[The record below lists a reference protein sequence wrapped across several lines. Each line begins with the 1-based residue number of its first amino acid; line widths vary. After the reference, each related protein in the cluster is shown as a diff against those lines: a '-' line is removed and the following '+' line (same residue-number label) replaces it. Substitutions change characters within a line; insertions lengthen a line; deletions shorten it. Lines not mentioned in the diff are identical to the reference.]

1 MCGILGQF
9 NFNQIIDVHRFKQ
22 MRDTMPY
29 RGPDSVGLWFDEE
42 EKIGLAH
49 LRLSI
54 LDPTPAGHQPREEAA
69 HNCVISYNGEVY
81 NYLEIRAVLETKG
94 YTFETGSDTE
104 VVLKAYIEYGH
115 DCLKHFNGMFAIA
128 IWDGNKKELFLARDR
143 LGIKPLYYL
152 HNDDEFMFASETKA
166 ILKGL
171 DKKPALNVQLIDSY
185 MSFGYIPG
193 ENTLHQGI
201 KRLMPGH
208 YAVLKSGEINGEE
221 PNKQKLTITQ
231 YWDLKFNN
239 NNSQDK
245 GFDYYVDG
253 SIKLLESAIDLRLR
267 SDVPLGI
274 FLSGGI
280 DSSAVVGLLAD
291 KVKEPLKTFSI
302 GYDFG
307 KGFDETPYAQ
317 IIADK
322 FKTDHHEIK
331 ITPAQFKE
339 FIPEYISLMDE
350 PVTEAAAISLFF
362 VAKLAKEKV
371 TVALSGEGSDEI
383 FGGYDLYQYMN
394 VLDKYRAVVGQTGS
408 DFFAGIANKVFGKS
422 HKVSKYLTMA
432 TLPIEKR
439 YKGMSTYPDHEKE
452 ALYKPEFKAE
462 IETEN
467 QVSSRNYTKSL
478 FDKVKGEDTLSKMLY
493 FDTKTWLVDDLLI
506 KADRM
511 SMAASLELRV
521 PFLDY
526 RLVEF
531 AATIPSK
538 HKIKKGEGKY
548 PLKKMMEGILP
559 NDIIYRKK
567 MGFPTPLKLMFQNE
581 LRSYAEDL
589 LLSTDTKL
597 LQFFN
602 KSRIEQLIEEHNND
616 KFDHHKTLWQ
626 LVVLEEWLR
635 KNTD

>member
-1 MCGILGQF
+1 MCGILGIASTVSTVDEIRLRAMQG
-9 NFNQIIDVHRFKQ
+9 
-22 MRDTMPY
+22 TMSY
-29 RGPDSVGLWFDEE
+29 RGPDSNGVWFDDEVN
-42 EKIGLAH
+42 IGLAH

-54 LDPTPAGHQPREEAA
+54 LDPTPAGHQPREEAT

-81 NYLEIRAVLETKG
+81 NYLEIRAELETKG

-104 VVLKAYIEYGH
+104 VVLKAYIEYGV
-115 DCLKHFNGMFAIA
+115 DCLHHFNGMFAIA

-152 HNDDEFMFASETKA
+152 QNDDEFIFASETKA

-171 DKKPALNVQLIDSY
+171 DKKPELNIQLIDSY
-185 MSFGYIPG
+185 MSFGYVPG

-208 YAVLKSGEINGEE
+208 YAVLKCDD
-221 PNKQKLTITQ
+221 KTKHTLTITQ

-239 NNSQDK
+239 SNSQDK

-253 SIKLLESAIDLRLR
+253 SKKLLESAIDLRLR

-291 KVKEPLKTFSI
+291 RVKEPLKTFSI

-307 KGFDETPYAQ
+307 KGFDETPYAK

-339 FIPEYISLMDE
+339 FIPEYIALMDE

-383 FGGYDLYQYMN
+383 FAGYDLYQYMN

-408 DFFAGIANKVFGKS
+408 NFFAGIANKMFGKS

-439 YKGMSTYPDHEKE
+439 YKGMSTYPEHEKE
-452 ALYKPEFKAE
+452 ALYKPEFKTE
-462 IETEN
+462 IEKEN
-467 QVSSRNYTKSL
+467 QVSSRKYTEGL
-478 FDKVKGEDTLSKMLY
+478 FVKTKNEDALSKMLY

-581 LRSYAEDL
+581 LRAYAENL
-589 LLSTDTKL
+589 LLSDETKL
-597 LQFFN
+597 LQFF
-602 KSRIEQLIEEHNND
+602 KKARVEQLIEEHND
-616 KFDHHKTLWQ
+616 EKFDHHKTLWQ

>member
-1 MCGILGQF
+1 
-9 NFNQIIDVHRFKQ
+9 
-22 MRDTMPY
+22 
-29 RGPDSVGLWFDEE
+29 
-42 EKIGLAH
+42 
-49 LRLSI
+49 
-54 LDPTPAGHQPREEAA
+54 
-69 HNCVISYNGEVY
+69 
-81 NYLEIRAVLETKG
+81 
-94 YTFETGSDTE
+94 
-104 VVLKAYIEYGH
+104 
-115 DCLKHFNGMFAIA
+115 
-128 IWDGNKKELFLARDR
+128 
-143 LGIKPLYYL
+143 
-152 HNDDEFMFASETKA
+152 
-166 ILKGL
+166 
-171 DKKPALNVQLIDSY
+171 
-185 MSFGYIPG
+185 
-193 ENTLHQGI
+193 
-201 KRLMPGH
+201 MPGH
-208 YAVLKSGEINGEE
+208 YALLKSDERS
-221 PNKQKLTITQ
+221 KQILTITQ
-231 YWDLKFNN
+231 YWDLKFTNN
-239 NNSQDK
+239 KHNFQDK
-245 GFDYYVDG
+245 GLDYYVDE
-253 SIKLLESAIDLRLR
+253 SKKLLNNAIDLRLR

-291 KVKEPLKTFSI
+291 RVEKPLKTFSI

-307 KGFDETPYAQ
+307 AGFDETPYAQ

-339 FIPEYISLMDE
+339 FIPEYIALMDE

-383 FGGYDLYQYMN
+383 FAGYDLYQYMN

-408 DFFAGIANKVFGKS
+408 NFFAGIANKVFGKS

-432 TLPIEKR
+432 TLPIEQR

-462 IETEN
+462 IEIEN
-467 QVSSRNYTKSL
+467 QVTSRDYTKSL
-478 FDKVKGEDTLSKMLY
+478 FDKTKNEDALSKMLY

-559 NDIIYRKK
+559 NNIIYRKK

-581 LRSYAEDL
+581 LRAYAENL
-589 LLSTDTKL
+589 LLSNETKL
-597 LQFFN
+597 HQFF
-602 KSRIEQLIEEHNND
+602 KKTRIRQLIREHNND
-616 KFDHHKTLWQ
+616 KYDHHKTLWQ

>member
-1 MCGILGQF
+1 MEKFSVCGILGQVHF
-9 NFNQIIDVHRFKQ
+9 HKKIDRRRLKAILA
-22 MRDTMPY
+22 TMPY
-29 RGPDSVGLWFDEE
+29 RGPDSNGLWFDDE

-81 NYLEIRAVLETKG
+81 NYLEIRSELESKG

-104 VVLKAYIEYGH
+104 VVLKAYIEYGV
-115 DCLKHFNGMFAIA
+115 DCLKHFNGMFALA
-128 IWDGNKKELFLARDR
+128 IWDGNKRELFLARDR

-152 HNDDEFMFASETKA
+152 QNDDEFIFASETKA

-208 YAVLKSGEINGEE
+208 YAVLKGNQLSIN
-221 PNKQKLTITQ
+221 Q
-231 YWDLKFNN
+231 YWDLKFDNQ
-239 NNSQDK
+239 QDK

-253 SIKLLESAIDLRLR
+253 SKKLLDSAIDLRLR

-291 KVKEPLKTFSI
+291 RVDEPLKTFSI

-339 FIPEYISLMDE
+339 FIPEYIALMDE

-383 FGGYDLYQYMN
+383 FAGYDLYQYMN
-394 VLDKYRAVVGQTGS
+394 FLDKYRSVVGQTGS
-408 DFFAGIANKVFGKS
+408 EFFAGIANKVFGKS
-422 HKVSKYLTMA
+422 HKVSKYLSMA

-462 IETEN
+462 IELEN
-467 QVSSRNYTKSL
+467 QVTSRDYTKSL
-478 FDKVKGEDTLSKMLY
+478 FDKTKNEDALSKMLY

-581 LRSYAEDL
+581 LRSYAENL
-589 LLSTDTKL
+589 LLSDETKL
-597 LQFFN
+597 LQFFK

-616 KFDHHKTLWQ
+616 KYDHHKTLWQ

>member
-1 MCGILGQF
+1 MCGILGLF
-9 NFNQIIDVHRFKQ
+9 NFKQPVDFQRFKT

-29 RGPDSVGLWFDEE
+29 RGPDDNGIWFDPT
-42 EKIGLAH
+42 EKLALGH

-54 LDPTPAGHQPREEAA
+54 LDPTLSGHQPRVEAT

-94 YTFETGSDTE
+94 YSFETGSDTE
-104 VVLKAYIEYGH
+104 VVLKAYLEYGV
-115 DCLKHFNGMFAIA
+115 DCLQYFNGMFAIA

-152 HNDDEFMFASETKA
+152 HNEDEFIFASETKA

-208 YAVLKSGEINGEE
+208 YAILKSNEADVHQLN
-221 PNKQKLTITQ
+221 ITE
-231 YWDLKFNN
+231 YWDLSFDNTQ
-239 NNSQDK
+239 QDK
-245 GFDYYVDG
+245 GFDYYVDE
-253 SIKLLESAIDLRLR
+253 SRKLLDSAIDLRLR

-280 DSSAVVGLLAD
+280 DSSAIVGLLAD
-291 KVKEPLKTFSI
+291 RVEEPLKTFSI

-307 KGFDETPYAQ
+307 KGFDETPYAK

-339 FIPEYISLMDE
+339 FIPEYIALMDE

-408 DFFAGIANKVFGKS
+408 NFFAGIANKVLGKS

-432 TLPIEKR
+432 TLPIELR

-452 ALYKPEFKAE
+452 AIYKPEFKAK
-462 IETEN
+462 IEQN
-467 QVSSRNYTKSL
+467 GQVSSRDYTKSL
-478 FDKVKGEDTLSKMLY
+478 FEKTKGQDTLSKMLY

-531 AATIPSK
+531 AAAIPSK

-559 NDIIYRKK
+559 KDIIYRKK

-581 LRSYAEDL
+581 LRAYAENL
-589 LLSTDTKL
+589 LLSADTKL
-597 LQFFN
+597 HQFF
-602 KSRIEQLIEEHNND
+602 KKARIKQLIQEHKND

>member
-9 NFNQIIDVHRFKQ
+9 HFNRNIDKKRFQI

-29 RGPDSVGLWFDEE
+29 RGPDSNGLWFDDED
-42 EKIGLAH
+42 KMGLAH

-54 LDPTPAGHQPREEAA
+54 LDPSPAGHQPREEIA

-94 YTFETGSDTE
+94 YTFETSSDTE
-104 VVLKAYIEYGH
+104 VVLKAYIEYGV
-115 DCLKHFNGMFAIA
+115 DCLQHFNGMFAIA

-152 HNDDEFMFASETKA
+152 QNEDELIFASETKA

-208 YAVLKSGEINGEE
+208 YAVLKCEE
-221 PNKQKLTITQ
+221 STWYKLAITE

-239 NNSQDK
+239 GNNQDK
-245 GFDYYVDG
+245 GFDYYVDE
-253 SIKLLESAIDLRLR
+253 SKKLLESAIDLRLR

-280 DSSAVVGLLAD
+280 DSSAVVGLLAER
-291 KVKEPLKTFSI
+291 VAEPLKTFSI

-307 KGFDETPYAQ
+307 KGFDETPYAKV
-317 IIADK
+317 IADK
-322 FKTDHHEIK
+322 FKTVHHEIK
-331 ITPAQFKE
+331 ITPSQFKA
-339 FIPEYISLMDE
+339 FIPEYIALMDE

-394 VLDKYRAVVGQTGS
+394 VLDKYRSVVGQTGCNV
-408 DFFAGIANKVFGKS
+408 FAGIANKVFGKS

-432 TLPIEKR
+432 TLPIEHR

-452 ALYKPEFKAE
+452 ALYKPKFKAD
-462 IETEN
+462 IEQKN
-467 QVSSRNYTKSL
+467 QITSRDYTKGL
-478 FDKVKGEDTLSKMLY
+478 FNKTKNEDALSKMLY

-511 SMAASLELRV
+511 SMAASIELRV

-531 AATIPSK
+531 AARIPSK
-538 HKIKKGEGKY
+538 HKIKKGQGKY

-559 NDIIYRKK
+559 KDIIYRKK

-581 LRSYAEDL
+581 LRAYAENL
-589 LLSTDTKL
+589 LLSAETKL
-597 LQFFN
+597 HQFFK
-602 KSRIEQLIEEHNND
+602 KSRIKQLILEHNND

>member
-1 MCGILGQF
+1 MCGILG
-9 NFNQIIDVHRFKQ
+9 IKSTVCAVDEKKLKI

-29 RGPDSVGLWFDEE
+29 RGPDSNGLWFDAE

-81 NYLEIRAVLETKG
+81 NYLEIRAELETKG

-104 VVLKAYIEYGH
+104 VVLKAYIEYGVG
-115 DCLKHFNGMFAIA
+115 CLQHFNGMFAIA
-128 IWDGNKKELFLARDR
+128 IWDGSKKELFLARDR
-143 LGIKPLYYL
+143 LGIKPLYYC
-152 HNDDEFMFASETKA
+152 HNESEFIFASETKA

-208 YAVLKSGEINGEE
+208 YAVLKCNE
-221 PNKQKLTITQ
+221 PKKQELTITQ

-239 NNSQDK
+239 KNDQDK
-245 GFDYYVDG
+245 GFDYYVNG
-253 SIKLLESAIDLRLR
+253 SKKLLDSAIDLRLR

-291 KVKEPLKTFSI
+291 RVDEPLKTFSI

-383 FGGYDLYQYMN
+383 FGGYDLYQYMS
-394 VLDKYRAVVGQTGS
+394 VLDKYRSVVGETGS
-408 DFFAGIANKVFGKS
+408 HFFAGVSNKILGKS

-452 ALYKPEFKAE
+452 ALYKPEFKVELEQAGQ
-462 IETEN
+462 IT
-467 QVSSRNYTKSL
+467 SRSYTASL
-478 FDKVKGEDTLSKMLY
+478 FDKVKDEDTLSKMLY

-581 LRSYAEDL
+581 LRAYAENL
-589 LLSTDTKL
+589 LLSDETKL
-597 LQFFN
+597 LKFFK
-602 KSRIEQLIEEHNND
+602 KSRIEQLIKEHNND

-635 KNTD
+635 NNT